1 MTVTAFLKMIS
12 RNSHEECISS
22 CGGLKENG
30 THKLIVS
37 DINRRCDFDG
47 IGVFLLEKMFLE
59 A

>member
-1 MTVTAFLKMIS
+1 MTVMAYLEMIS
-12 RNSHEECISS
+12 RNSHEECISP
-22 CGGLKENG
+22 CGSLKENG
-30 THKLIVS
+30 PHKLIES